1 MLVINATELS
11 LICVKLPLLGLSYRR
26 AAGTLLTV
34 GATWGNS
41 TVISRILDCLTRW
54 IERALAYA
62 FIAAVGLNFVNVIG
76 RYGLGSTFLMTVL
89 GAAVVAWR
97 GQHLRMDVIVSA
109 LPFPIR
115 RLISI
120 AELAFIAVLTGF
132 VMWNSAYYAQQMFN
146 IGRVSD
152 MARVPMW
159 IPHGVVV
166 VGFGLIALICCLRLV
181 NLLAGHRSMGSKSG
195 SEI

>member
-1 MLVINATELS
+1 M
-11 LICVKLPLLGLSYRR
+11 
-26 AAGTLLTV
+26 
-34 GATWGNS
+34 
-41 TVISRILDCLTRW
+41 ISRILDCLTRW

-62 FIAAVGLNFVNVIG
+62 FIGAVGLNFINVIG
-76 RYGLGSTFLMTVL
+76 RYGFGSTILSADELQIFIMVFMTFL

-97 GQHLRMDVIVSA
+97 GQHLRMDVFVSA
-109 LPFPIR
+109 LPAPIR
-115 RLISI
+115 RMISI
-120 AELAFIAVLTGF
+120 AELAFIAVLAGF
-132 VMWNSAYYAQQMFN
+132 VMWNSASYAQQMFN

-181 NLLAGHRSMGSKSG
+181 NLLAGHELVGSKSG